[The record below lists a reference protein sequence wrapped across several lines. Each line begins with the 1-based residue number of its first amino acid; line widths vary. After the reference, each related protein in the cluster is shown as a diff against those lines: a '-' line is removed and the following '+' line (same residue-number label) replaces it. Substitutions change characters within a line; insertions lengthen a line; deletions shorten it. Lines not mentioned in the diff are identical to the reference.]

1 MVIYGEYL
9 FLENFI
15 TGFLILKLTGKICGL
30 QALTRRLLFGSSL
43 CGIYSFVLFI
53 NGMPIPFSIALKIFF
68 SILLIRC
75 VFGKK
80 ESVQFRKA
88 VLVFYLVSFAMG
100 GITIG
105 MMYFIGVSG
114 VTNNSSLYIEQVSYF
129 NILLGCTVAYLI
141 IHIFADFIKGRHLD
155 QSGVIAQVEITLNG
169 KKVLVR
175 GMVDTGNFLADPCT
189 GKPVFLIELDAFLP
203 LVSEEIADMFRAEK
217 DSVAVYNQLK
227 GKEFVQR
234 LRLIPYECVGNGNGL
249 LLGVKPDKIT
259 IFREGLNPESE
270 DVILGIYYGTF
281 GRSWSEERYSVL
293 MHPMAI
299 ERGIA
304 CHV

>member
-15 TGFLILKLTGKICGL
+15 TGYLILKLTSKICGL
-30 QALTRRLLFGSSL
+30 QALKRRLLFGCSL
-43 CGIYSFVLFI
+43 CGIYSFILFI
-53 NGMPIPFSIALKIFF
+53 DGMPIPFSIALKLIF
-68 SILLIRC
+68 SIILMLI

-80 ESVQFRKA
+80 EKAQFRKL

-105 MMYFIGVSG
+105 MMYFIGISG
-114 VTNNSSLYIEQVSYF
+114 VTNNSSLYIEQMSYL
-129 NILLGCTVAYLI
+129 NILLGCAIAYLL
-141 IHIFADFIKGRHLD
+141 IHIFADFIRGRCID
-155 QSGVIAQVEITLNG
+155 QSGVIAQVEITLDAR
-169 KKVLVR
+169 KVLLR
-175 GMVDTGNFLADPCT
+175 GMVDTGNFLSDPCT

-203 LVSEEIADMFRAEK
+203 LVTMEIADIFRTEK
-217 DSVAVYNQLK
+217 DSLALYSKLK
-227 GKEFVQR
+227 DERFVQR
-234 LRLIPYECVGNGNGL
+234 LRLIPYECVSDGNGFL
-249 LLGVKPDKIT
+249 IGVKPDKLI
-259 IFREGLNPESE
+259 ISRDGMNPESE
-270 DVILGIYYGTF
+270 DVILGIYYGSF

-293 MHPMAI
+293 LHPMVM

>member
-15 TGFLILKLTGKICGL
+15 TGYLILRLTGKICGFL
-30 QALTRRLLFGSSL
+30 ALTRRMLFGSSL

-53 NGMPIPFSIALKIFF
+53 EGMPVLFSIACKVLF
-68 SILLIRC
+68 SILLVRS

-80 ESVQFRKA
+80 EKVQFRKA

-105 MMYFIGVSG
+105 MMYFVGVSG
-114 VTNNSSLYIEQVSYF
+114 VTNNSSLYIEQVTYL
-129 NILLGCTVAYLI
+129 NILLGCATAYLI
-141 IHIFADFIKGRHLD
+141 LRRFSDFIKGRQLD
-155 QSGVIAQVEITLNG
+155 QSGVIAKVEITLDG
-169 KKVLVR
+169 KTALLR
-175 GMVDTGNFLADPCT
+175 GMVDTGNFLSDPCT
-189 GKPVFLIELDAFLP
+189 GKPVFLIELDALLP
-203 LVSEEIADMFRAEK
+203 LLSERAADLLRQEK
-217 DSVAVYNQLK
+217 KPLAVYEKLK
-227 GKEFVQR
+227 EEKLMKR
-234 LRLIPYECVGNGNGL
+234 LRLIPYEGVGSGNGL

-259 IFREGLNPESE
+259 ILKEGAEPESE
-270 DVILGIYYGTF
+270 DVILGIYRGTF

-293 MHPMAI
+293 MHPMAM